1 MAATNNQLTCVF
13 ISKEGKAEC
22 GLPAIGQCNMC
33 KFHIVQSLMDEEKL
47 QKKRTKASN
56 KPNEAPVEPEVTTE
70 KPAKKAKKEK
80 KVKDLNKPKRA
91 MTAYMAFCAE
101 NRAQIIEDFEGIKQT
116 EIIKKLGEMWAVI
129 KGDPVKIQPYVDLAA
144 QDKIRFQTEM
154 EAYSS
159 DNETITTETT
169 TKNVVETE

>member
-33 KFHIVQSLMDEEKL
+33 KFHVIQTLMDEEKL

-56 KPNEAPVEPEVTTE
+56 KAQQEPEVTNE

-80 KVKDLNKPKRA
+80 KVKGLNKPKRA

-129 KGDPVKIQPYVDLAA
+129 KENPEKIQPYLDLAA
-144 QDKIRFQTEM
+144 QDKERFNREM
-154 EAYSS
+154 EAFSS
-159 DNETITTETT
+159 DNETTTTTTE
-169 TKNVVETE
+169 NVVESE